1 MDLFIIDNGK
11 GKCYHSVKL
20 TKGEENTMKSH
31 SPYVKKYQQKHDAFK
46 IRPTLEEGE
55 KIRNYATATNN
66 SVQGLFLLSVREY
79 MILHPAPE
87 AETEAEGKKGKG
99 S

>member
-1 MDLFIIDNGK
+1 
-11 GKCYHSVKL
+11 
-20 TKGEENTMKSH
+20 MKSH

-55 KIRNYATATNN
+55 RIRNYAMSTNN

-79 MILHPAPE
+79 MILHPASE
-87 AETEAEGKKGKG
+87 AETETEAEGKEEKE